1 MRPTQPFLG
10 FDFES
15 TLTKVARVLTRQYDV
30 EIVFSPTGPRVE
42 PGKIIIPELES
53 TDEAGRDVLVGYLD
67 LLVARAKYSELK
79 ALAKRGR
86 GLEQRLAQI
95 IEDRRVCTLLLHD
108 YPGAQWFLRS
118 LRAHADTR
126 ASAKWDALSWSARYL
141 WLIEC
146 ALWDEPMQP
155 RYASASLDSG
165 LSAIH
170 DVLADAKRSGSTR
183 ASLDAARRIIERVR
197 ALGAGRVNNMML
209 SADAAHGF
217 EAEQGGALD
226 DDELGDADEDADED
240 DGSGLAGDPLVE
252 PPAGGSALESESR
265 EAIGMSASAPG
276 VSQLSPQAAAAAAQ
290 QQAVYQRPILSI
302 PLSTEFDTI
311 TDLTGLGVPSAW
323 QRLRAAARAETGAL
337 KARLE
342 RALRADEWTH
352 WRREQERGE
361 IDRSAL
367 AKLVTAPG
375 YRTPFKVKRARKG
388 RDTAITLLL
397 DLSGS
402 MAGDKI
408 ALARLCAAALAD
420 ALVQLDFA
428 CEVLGYSSIE
438 SADMRALF
446 EARSA
451 AGGDLRGYNRLVER
465 LDLHVYKRFDSP
477 DLSGIAQIECG
488 HENPDGE
495 CLAWAAGRLA
505 EHPAQRRVLMVLS
518 DGYPAT
524 GDGNPAILRTDL
536 HARVE
541 AIAKSGIEL
550 IGIGILD
557 DAVDT
562 FYPDAVVVRTL
573 SELPATAL
581 SVLSK
586 TLLKSGQRA

>member
-15 TLTKVARVLTRQYDV
+15 TLAKVARVLTRQYDV

-53 TDEAGRDVLVGYLD
+53 TDAAGRDVLVGYLD

-86 GLEQRLAQI
+86 GLEQRLAQL
-95 IEDRRVCTLLLHD
+95 IEDRRVCTLLQHD

-118 LRAHADTR
+118 LRAHADTQ
-126 ASAKWDALSWSARYL
+126 ASAKWDTLSWSARYL

-146 ALWDEPMQP
+146 ALWDEPPQP
-155 RYASASLDSG
+155 QRFASASASLDSG
-165 LSAIH
+165 LSAIQ
-170 DVLADAKRSGSTR
+170 DVLADAKRSRSTR

-217 EAEQGGALD
+217 EAEQGDAVD
-226 DDELGDADEDADED
+226 DDELD
-240 DGSGLAGDPLVE
+240 DGDGDDDSGLAGDPLVE
-252 PPAGGSALESESR
+252 PPAAGAALESENSA
-265 EAIGMSASAPG
+265 AIGMSASAPG
-276 VSQLSPQAAAAAAQ
+276 VSQLSPQAAAAAAE

-311 TDLTGLGVPSAW
+311 TDLTGLGESSAW

-446 EARSA
+446 NARSA
-451 AGGDLRGYNRLVER
+451 AGVDLRRYNRLVER
-465 LDLHVYKRFDSP
+465 LDLHIYKRFDSP

-495 CLAWAAGRLA
+495 CLAWAAARLA

-541 AIAKSGIEL
+541 AITKSGIEL

>member
-79 ALAKRGR
+79 VLAKRGR
-86 GLEQRLAQI
+86 RLEQQLAQI
-95 IEDRRVCTLLLHD
+95 IEDRRVCTLLRHD

-118 LRAHADTR
+118 LRAHADTQ
-126 ASAKWDALSWSARYL
+126 ASAKWDSLSWSARYL

-155 RYASASLDSG
+155 RYVNASLDSG
-165 LSAIH
+165 LSAIQ

-183 ASLDAARRIIERVR
+183 ASLEAARRIIERVR

-217 EAEQGGALD
+217 EAEQGDAFDDEFEDEDGD
-226 DDELGDADEDADED
+226 DD
-240 DGSGLAGDPLVE
+240 SGLAGDPQVE
-252 PPAGGSALESESR
+252 PPAGGSALESESSP
-265 EAIGMSASAPG
+265 AIGMSASAPG
-276 VSQLSPQAAAAAAQ
+276 MSQLSPQAAAAAAEQ
-290 QQAVYQRPILSI
+290 QTVYQRPILSI

-311 TDLTGLGVPSAW
+311 TDLTGQGESSAW

-446 EARSA
+446 TARSA
-451 AGGDLRGYNRLVER
+451 AGGDLRSYNRLVER
-465 LDLHVYKRFDSP
+465 LDLHIYKRFDSP

-495 CLAWAAGRLA
+495 CLAWAAARLA

-536 HARVE
+536 QARVE